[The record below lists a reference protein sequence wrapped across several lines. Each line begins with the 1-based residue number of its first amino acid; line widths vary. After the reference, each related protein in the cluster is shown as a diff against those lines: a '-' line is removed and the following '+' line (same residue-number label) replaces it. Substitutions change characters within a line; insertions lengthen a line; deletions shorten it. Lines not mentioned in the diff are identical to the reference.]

1 VFSHYQSLTD
11 WKPHPMTQPYSR
23 IFLLSH
29 MRAYSS
35 LLGHIIGSHP
45 RINGYYEMHQS
56 YLRDA
61 DLAQQIADYS
71 QHDTLKQDSY
81 YQFDKLLHNDY
92 RLNLSLPALQDAVI
106 FIALRQ
112 PEPTIKSI
120 IKLFRQKSTDHL
132 YTQPAGATDYYLER
146 LQTLTDFAQ
155 QHPQRYHYFDTEK
168 VCTDTDRLLSQLQQW
183 IRVAEPLSR
192 EYGSFAKTGVAG
204 AGDTSPLIHTGKILP
219 DFQEVVDDVELDATL
234 LQQAEQVYQNCRQ
247 QLIGNALA
255 ASKMSG

>member
-1 VFSHYQSLTD
+1 MTD
-11 WKPHPMTQPYSR
+11 HYSR

-35 LLGHIIGSHP
+35 TLGHIIGSHP

-56 YLRDA
+56 YLSDA

-71 QHDTLKQDSY
+71 QHDSLKPDSH

-120 IKLFRQKSTDHL
+120 IKLFRQKSTDDL
-132 YTQPAGATDYYLER
+132 YAQPTGATDYYLER
-146 LQTLTDFAQ
+146 LQTLADFAQ
-155 QHPQRYHYFDTEK
+155 QHPQRYYYFDTENNLPIATETEIK
-168 VCTDTDRLLSQLQQW
+168 QG
-183 IRVAEPLSR
+183 P
-192 EYGSFAKTGVAG
+192 AKGQKSVSTMS
-204 AGDTSPLIHTGKILP
+204 DY
-219 DFQEVVDDVELDATL
+219 QEVDGIYFPFAMNQGGQAMKVKKITL
-234 LQQAEQVYQNCRQ
+234 NPTIDPKAYAFPAQ
-247 QLIGNALA
+247 
-255 ASKMSG
+255 

>member
-1 VFSHYQSLTD
+1 
-11 WKPHPMTQPYSR
+11 
-23 IFLLSH
+23 

>member
-1 VFSHYQSLTD
+1 
-11 WKPHPMTQPYSR
+11 MTQPYSR

-56 YLRDA
+56 YLSDA

-71 QHDTLKQDSY
+71 QHDSLKPDSH

-120 IKLFRQKSTDHL
+120 IKLFRQKSSDDL
-132 YTQPAGATDYYLER
+132 YAQPAGATHYYLER

-155 QHPQRYHYFDTEK
+155 QHPQRYYYFDTEK
-168 VCTDTDRLLSQLQQW
+168 VCTDTDGLLSQLQQW
-183 IRVAEPLSR
+183 IGVTEPLAR
-192 EYGSFAKTGVAG
+192 EYGSFAKTGIAG

-219 DFQEVVDDVELDATL
+219 DFQEAVDDVELDATL
-234 LQQAEQVYQNCRQ
+234 LQQAEQAYQNSR
-247 QLIGNALA
+247 ALLLHYA
-255 ASKMSG
+255 KQHC

>member
-1 VFSHYQSLTD
+1 
-11 WKPHPMTQPYSR
+11 MTQPYSR

-56 YLRDA
+56 YLSDA

-71 QHDTLKQDSY
+71 QHDSLKPDSH

-92 RLNLSLPALQDAVI
+92 RLNLSLPALQNVII

-120 IKLFRQKSTDHL
+120 IKLFQQKSSDDL
-132 YTQPAGATDYYLER
+132 YAQPTGATDYYLER
-146 LQTLTDFAQ
+146 LQTLSNFAQ
-155 QHPQRYHYFDTEK
+155 QHPQRYYYFDTEN

-183 IRVAEPLSR
+183 IGMAEALSP

-219 DFQEVVDDVELDATL
+219 DFQEAVDDVALDATL
-234 LQQAEQVYQNCRQ
+234 LQQATQAYQSCRQ
-247 QLIGNALA
+247 QLIHNAKDSLA
-255 ASKMSG
+255 ST

>member
-1 VFSHYQSLTD
+1 
-11 WKPHPMTQPYSR
+11 MTQPYSR

-35 LLGHIIGSHP
+35 TLGHIIGSHP

-56 YLRDA
+56 YLSDA
-61 DLAQQIADYS
+61 DLAQQIVDYS
-71 QHDTLKQDSY
+71 QHDSLKPDSH

-120 IKLFRQKSTDHL
+120 IKLFRQKSTDDL
-132 YTQPAGATDYYLER
+132 YAQPAGATNYYLER

-155 QHPQRYHYFDTEK
+155 QHPQRYCYFDTEK
-168 VCTDTDRLLSQLQQW
+168 VCTDTDRLLNQLQQW
-183 IRVAEPLSR
+183 IGVSEPLTR

-219 DFQEVVDDVELDATL
+219 DFQEAVDDVALDAAL
-234 LQQAEQVYQNCRQ
+234 LQQAEQAYQRSRDLLLHYAKQHC
-247 QLIGNALA
+247 
-255 ASKMSG
+255 

>member
-1 VFSHYQSLTD
+1 M
-11 WKPHPMTQPYSR
+11 KQPYSR
-23 IFLLSH
+23 ILLLSH

-35 LLGHIIGSHP
+35 TLGHIIGSHP

-56 YLRDA
+56 YLSDA

-71 QHDTLKQDSY
+71 QHDSLKPDSH

-120 IKLFRQKSTDHL
+120 IKLFRQKSTDDL
-132 YTQPAGATDYYLER
+132 YAQPTGATHYYLKR
-146 LQTLTDFAQ
+146 LQTLADFAQ
-155 QHPQRYHYFDTEK
+155 QHPQRYYYFDTEK
-168 VCTDTDRLLSQLQQW
+168 VCTDTDGLLSQLQQW
-183 IRVAEPLSR
+183 IGVAEPLSR

-219 DFQEVVDDVELDATL
+219 DFQEAVDDVELDATL
-234 LQQAEQVYQNCRQ
+234 LQQAEQAYQSSR
-247 QLIGNALA
+247 ALLLQYA
-255 ASKMSG
+255 KQHG

>member
-1 VFSHYQSLTD
+1 
-11 WKPHPMTQPYSR
+11 MTQPYSR

>member
-1 VFSHYQSLTD
+1 MNQS
-11 WKPHPMTQPYSR
+11 YSR

-35 LLGHIIGSHP
+35 TLGHIIGSHP

-56 YLRDA
+56 YLSDA

-71 QHDTLKQDSY
+71 QHDSLKPDSH

-120 IKLFRQKSTDHL
+120 IKLFQQKSTDHV
-132 YTQPAGATDYYLER
+132 YAHPAEATNYYLER

-155 QHPQRYHYFDTEK
+155 QHPQRYYYFDTEK
-168 VCTDTDRLLSQLQQW
+168 VCTDTDGLLSQLQQW
-183 IRVAEPLSR
+183 IGVTEPLSP

-219 DFQEVVDDVELDATL
+219 NFQEAVDDVALDATL
-234 LQQAEQVYQNCRQ
+234 LQQAEQAYQNSRALLLQYAQ
-247 QLIGNALA
+247 Q
-255 ASKMSG
+255 SF